1 MDENITN
8 VTENTENTE
17 PEVELL
23 VPKDET
29 ETEEPLD
36 KKALLLVG
44 AVGAGLTGLTISA
57 IRKRRNARKV
67 AKGSDDMPEEPKAK
81 IKARRDRKLSLL
93 ERLTGYTYAPV
104 EEDVDDIPE
113 DEE

>member
-17 PEVELL
+17 PDTELL
-23 VPKDET
+23 VPADET

-57 IRKRRNARKV
+57 IRKRRNARK
-67 AKGSDDMPEEPKAK
+67 AAQEPDNTPAEPKAK
-81 IKARRDRKLSLL
+81 IKARRDRKLSML

-104 EEDVDDIPE
+104 EEDVDNIPE